1 MTPPPHDGQKYT
13 CVDAETCREIATD
26 KAGLAIGAH
35 ERNFDHGVG
44 KLERR
49 FETAEQHNEDR
60 MNRIENLQADHSKA
74 IEGFIAERG
83 YRRWVIP
90 VVISCLGSSVAGTV
104 VALLVHRLTMGH

>member
-1 MTPPPHDGQKYT
+1 MAPPPHDQQYR
-13 CVDAETCREIATD
+13 CVSAETCRDIAVD

-35 ERNFDHGVG
+35 ERDFDHGVRR
-44 KLERR
+44 LERR

-60 MNRIENLQADHSKA
+60 MNRIENLQADHGKA

-104 VALLVHRLTMGH
+104 VALVAHRIMSGH